1 MKKLTIVVSLAAI
14 ISICGML
21 SAEEQGPGGQQIHV
35 IPQPKTV
42 VWRDGYFR
50 IGPKTALVAANPA
63 RESDIFAI
71 GLLKEEIEKQ
81 LCFKLSITSKA
92 VADDKIVVGL
102 AADSAAAELAK
113 TQGIDPRDVITPEGY
128 VLSIGGNGILL
139 AGADPDGTFYAV
151 QTMRQILRGLR
162 ADGGRLPKLRIDDW
176 PSFAF
181 RGITDDI
188 SRGPVPTMD
197 TIKQTLRRLSELKIN
212 KFNFYIEHVFEYEKH
227 PLIGP
232 KGGSLTAA
240 QIRELDA
247 YAKKYHIELVGGLQS
262 FGHFDKILRIPKY
275 TQLAES
281 PINPWVLSP
290 ANKKTY
296 QLLSDMYDEI
306 APPFTSKLFNI
317 SCDETWGLGEGQTRK
332 MVQEHGIE
340 YVYAYHIQKVH
351 DLLARYGKRI
361 MMWADIALKHPGI
374 LSQMP
379 MDLIFLP
386 WAYNAR
392 DNFDD
397 MLKPISETKHDFI
410 VCPGVNCWGRMFPNT
425 AVARKNIGNFARD
438 GARFNAMGVLNTTWD
453 DDGENLFGYNWYPLA
468 WGAESSWNP
477 LGRDEKKFDDNFSQV
492 FYGTA
497 DNSVSRGIA
506 QIEKIA
512 DLTDF
517 MDLSDNY
524 YWSWPPFTRRSG
536 EKMARADAKYLSE
549 YSQKAEEKFIEAK
562 KSATVNKDNL
572 EFLIFAAR
580 RMNELGNRRLEYFRM
595 AALYEKAYSK
605 QDSEREKVL
614 EALGT
619 IESTLVKL
627 KSGVAGVWK
636 EYVRV
641 WNMEN
646 RPYWLD
652 KNEEKYSRLQS
663 EIDKTIESVRAVTV
677 EYKSGGRLPDNKTA
691 GLPLPGLK

>member
-1 MKKLTIVVSLAAI
+1 MSVAAI

-21 SAEEQGPGGQQIHV
+21 SAEEQGAGVRQIHV

-50 IGPKTALVAANPA
+50 IGPKTSLVAANPA

-81 LCFKLSITSKA
+81 LGFKLNITSKA

-102 AADSAAAELAK
+102 ATDLAAAALAK
-113 TQGIDPRDVITPEGY
+113 SQGIDPRDVITPEGY

-188 SRGPVPTMD
+188 SRGPVPTMY

-351 DLLARYGKRI
+351 ELLARHGKRI

-477 LGRDEKKFDDNFSQV
+477 LGRDEKKFDDSFSQV

-562 KSATVNKDNL
+562 KTATVNKENL

-614 EALGT
+614 EVLGT
-619 IESTLVKL
+619 IESSLVKL
-627 KSGVAGVWK
+627 KSDVAGVWK

-652 KNEEKYSRLQS
+652 KNEEKYNRLQS
-663 EIDKTIESVRAVTV
+663 EIGKTIESVRAVTA

-691 GLPLPGLK
+691 GLPLPGVK